1 MRKKSTDIYEP
12 ISEINVTP
20 FVDVL
25 LVLLVVF
32 MITAPL
38 FKKAIDVQL
47 PQENLRSSA
56 VKDARKL
63 VISVNRNGRYYIEG
77 RRYPTRR
84 LLEKLVDWRERN
96 PGKTVFV
103 RGDKRASY
111 GDIAALMVVLKN
123 NGIYKLGLLVEDK
136 KR

>member
-1 MRKKSTDIYEP
+1 MRSNNNDSYEP

-47 PQENLRSSA
+47 PEENLRSST

-63 VISVNRNGRYYIEG
+63 VISVNRNGRYYIQG
-77 RRYPTRR
+77 RRYPTRQ
-84 LLEKLVDWRERN
+84 LLEYLISWKERH
-96 PGKTVFV
+96 PTKTVFI

-111 GDIAALMVVLKN
+111 GDIAALMVILKN
-123 NGIYKLGLLVEDK
+123 NGIYSLGLLVEDK

>member
-1 MRKKSTDIYEP
+1 MNRKNVDYYEP

-47 PQENLRSSA
+47 PKENLRSSA
-56 VKDARKL
+56 VTDARKL

-77 RRYPTRR
+77 RRYPKRK
-84 LLEKLVDWRERN
+84 LLQKLIEWREHN
-96 PGKTVFV
+96 PNKTVFV
-103 RGDKRASY
+103 RGDKRATY
-111 GDIAALMVVLKN
+111 GDIAALMVILKN
-123 NGIYKLGLLVEDK
+123 NGIYKLGLLVEEK
-136 KR
+136 KP